1 MRPVTPHFVYG
12 SENTICYGGNYYL
25 TCLMQETLFSL
36 VHSFVISE
44 FIMNITHH
52 PSRQLL
58 RQIVLFYGLGLV
70 ENRLKVEGRPH
81 CSTLHSPMCSTQ
93 IRTDYT
99 DFARICMDS
108 ARTTQIPHGFARTPH
123 GLHRFRMN
131 YAQTTHI

>member
-1 MRPVTPHFVYG
+1 MRPGTPHFVYG
-12 SENTICYGGNYYL
+12 PENTICYGGHYYS

-58 RQIVLFYGLGLV
+58 RRIVLFYGLGLV

-81 CSTLHSPMCSTQ
+81 
-93 IRTDYT
+93 
-99 DFARICMDS
+99 
-108 ARTTQIPHGFARTPH
+108 
-123 GLHRFRMN
+123 
-131 YAQTTHI
+131 